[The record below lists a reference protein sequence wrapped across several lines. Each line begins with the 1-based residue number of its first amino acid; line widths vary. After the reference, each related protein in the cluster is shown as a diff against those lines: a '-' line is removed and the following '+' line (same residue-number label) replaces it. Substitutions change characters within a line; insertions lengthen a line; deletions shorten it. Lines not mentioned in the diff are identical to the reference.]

1 MLAFESRTRNL
12 PCRRGAIVPMV
23 CLLLPMLIV
32 LAAFSINFAH
42 MELVRTQAQ
51 IASDASVR
59 AAGRTF
65 ALTGDLNASKAMAR
79 NLAERNAIGGKPLAL
94 PDSAF
99 TLGAS
104 TRTYTAE
111 RFNFKPMGQVAAGTK
126 ANSLR
131 IVVDDSTQRHL
142 FPTFSGQRTFS
153 FNRTA
158 ISTQVEVDIVLVL
171 DRSGSMAY
179 ASNES
184 ASGWSLPKAAPKG
197 WNFGQFAPPQS
208 RWLDLVN
215 ASNAFLD
222 YLEQSF
228 VDEQVALATYG
239 STASKDR
246 ALNAKYASIREGID
260 VYTKNFPSGATNIQD
275 GIIKGA
281 SLLASGR
288 VFASKVMVV
297 MTDGIRTAGGDPVAE
312 ALKHGKEGVII
323 YTVTFSN
330 EADQSTMRKVATAGS
345 GKHFHASSPEALKE
359 AFETIARSIPTII
372 TQ

>member
-1 MLAFESRTRNL
+1 MLAFEARQKKL
-12 PCRRGAIVPMV
+12 PSRRGAVVPMV

-79 NLAERNAIGGKPLAL
+79 TLAARNAIGGKPLAL

-111 RFNFKPMGQVAAGTK
+111 RFNFKPMGEVSAGTK

-142 FPTFSGQRTFS
+142 FPSFGGSQTFN

-158 ISTQVEVDIVLVL
+158 ISTQVEVDISLVL

-179 ASNES
+179 ASNET
-184 ASGWSLPKAAPKG
+184 ANGWFLPKAAPPG
-197 WNFGQFAPPQS
+197 WDFGQYAPPQS

-215 ASNAFLD
+215 ASNAFLN

-228 VDEQVALATYG
+228 VDEHVALATYG
-239 STASKDR
+239 STATIDR
-246 ALNAKYASIREGID
+246 PLNSKYATIRQGID

-281 SLLASGR
+281 ALLSSGR

-297 MTDGIRTAGGDPVAE
+297 MTDGIRTAGGDPIPE
-312 ALKHGKEGVII
+312 ATKLGKEGVII

-330 EADQSTMRKVATAGS
+330 EADQSTMKKVATAGN
-345 GKHFHASSPEALKE
+345 GKHFHASSPAALTE